1 MNANHKTTTLKQS
14 HKHEPTDQTKIRTP
28 KKQEEEKDK
37 ERKQRKI
44 KRGVFVQKRK
54 EDKKIQ
60 QWLSMFHTLQHGAE
74 ERKGGGMTGKMHWF
88 YL

>member
-1 MNANHKTTTLKQS
+1 MNGNHKSTTLKQS
-14 HKHEPTDQTKIRTP
+14 HKHEPTDQKKTRTP

-44 KRGVFVQKRK
+44 KRCSFQKRK

-74 ERKGGGMTGKMHWF
+74 EREGEGMGGRMHWF
-88 YL
+88 YF